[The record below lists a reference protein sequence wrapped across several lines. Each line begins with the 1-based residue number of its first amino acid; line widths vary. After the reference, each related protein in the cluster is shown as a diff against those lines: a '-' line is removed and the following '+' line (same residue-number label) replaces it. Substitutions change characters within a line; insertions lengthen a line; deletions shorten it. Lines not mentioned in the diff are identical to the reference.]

1 MKFRPSNKLNYASYM
16 TLGLALWDS
25 LSSRMKNISSIPFA
39 YQRNSTFVEDSLQI
53 NLFLKKQTQFFA
65 PFRQKTAICKFKSQ
79 LKPILT

>member
-1 MKFRPSNKLNYASYM
+1 MNYASYM

-25 LSSRMKNISSIPFA
+25 LSSRMKNISPISLSCQRDSI
-39 YQRNSTFVEDSLQI
+39 FVEDSLQI